1 MSLGNR
7 VRGERTKRRR
17 LNWLILLQHKNPDP
31 SQPSTYPGQAAYK
44 SFSLS
49 RAKSSLFSSGI
60 TLSLV
65 FIISLSVLLSP
76 REAHAGIFSLFSDIF
91 KKIATEEVYQKTVN
105 SQNVA
110 LLQAALNYD
119 PNPQKGGGDITIIG
133 GSALLPDSG
142 PLGTLVD
149 VEDFS
154 PSSDNI
160 SIYVVREGDS
170 LSQIAH
176 MFGVSANTIIWA
188 NNIARGDLISIGQTL
203 VILPVS
209 GVRYTVLKGDT
220 LGSIAAKLKG
230 DVDEIARFNDLAN
243 TAELAVGSVIVIPDG
258 ELGTAIREK
267 YGVPSTVV
275 YGTNGPSYE
284 GYYERPLASGRKTQG
299 LHGFNG
305 VDIGAP
311 FGTPVYA
318 AAAGTVIVSRDSG
331 WNGGYGQYTVVSHSN
346 GTQTLYAHM
355 GSIVAPEGV
364 YVEQGQIIGYVGS
377 TGRST
382 GPHLHFEVRGARN
395 PF

>member
-1 MSLGNR
+1 M
-7 VRGERTKRRR
+7 
-17 LNWLILLQHKNPDP
+17 
-31 SQPSTYPGQAAYK
+31 
-44 SFSLS
+44 
-49 RAKSSLFSSGI
+49 
-60 TLSLV
+60 SLV
-65 FIISLSVLLSP
+65 FIISISVLLSP
-76 REAHAGIFSLFSDIF
+76 HEAHAGIFSLFSDIF
-91 KKIATEEVYQKTVN
+91 KKIATEEVYTKTIN

-119 PNPQKGGGDITIIG
+119 PNPEKGGGDITIVG

-149 VEDFS
+149 VENFS
-154 PSSDNI
+154 PTSDNI

-170 LSQIAH
+170 LSEIAQ

-188 NNIARGDLISIGQTL
+188 NNITRGDLISVGQTL
-203 VILPVS
+203 IILPIS

-220 LGSIAAKLKG
+220 LASIAAKFKG
-230 DVDEIARFNDLAN
+230 DVDEISRFNDIAH
-243 TAELAVGSVIVIPDG
+243 TTELTVGSTIVIPDG
-258 ELGTAIREK
+258 EIGPAVRAK

-275 YGTNGPSYE
+275 YGTNGPSYD
-284 GYYERPLASGRKTQG
+284 GYYARPVSGGRKTQG

-311 FGTPVYA
+311 YGTPVYA
-318 AAAGTVIVSRDSG
+318 AAAGTVIVSRPSG
-331 WNGGYGQYTVVSHSN
+331 WNGGYGQYVVISHSN
-346 GTQTLYAHM
+346 GTQTLYSHM
-355 GSIVAPEGV
+355 GSIVASEGA
-364 YVEQGQIIGYVGS
+364 YLEQGQILGYVGS

>member
-1 MSLGNR
+1 MGNLDT
-7 VRGERTKRRR
+7 GERTKRRR
-17 LNWLILLQHKNPDP
+17 FNWLILPHQHKPDSP
-31 SQPSTYPGQAAYK
+31 KNSTRLSQATYRKP
-44 SFSLS
+44 
-49 RAKSSLFSSGI
+49 FSSCKTGFQTFLGGI
-60 TLSLV
+60 TLLLAL
-65 FIISLSVLLSP
+65 IISFSILLSP
-76 REAHAGIFSLFSDIF
+76 VKAHAGIFSLFSDIF

-105 SQNVA
+105 SQNIA
-110 LLQAALNYD
+110 LLQAALNFD

-149 VEDFS
+149 VENFS

-170 LSQIAH
+170 LSEIAE

-188 NNIARGDLISIGQTL
+188 NNIARGDLISVGQTL

-220 LGSIAAKLKG
+220 LEKIAAKFKG
-230 DVDEIARFNDLAN
+230 DIDEIARFNDIAN
-243 TAELAVGSVIVIPDG
+243 TAELAVGSTLVIPDG
-258 ELGTAIREK
+258 EIGPAIREK
-267 YGVPSTVV
+267 YGVPSNVV

-284 GYYERPLASGRKTQG
+284 GYYLRPLSGGRKTQG

-311 FGTPVYA
+311 YGTPVYA
-318 AAAGTVIVSRDSG
+318 AAAGTVIVSRPAG
-331 WNGGYGQYTVVSHSN
+331 WNGGYGQYVVVSHAN
-346 GTQTLYAHM
+346 GTQTLYAHL
-355 GSIVAPEGV
+355 GSIVAGEGASA
-364 YVEQGQIIGYVGS
+364 EQGQIIGYVGS

-382 GPHLHFEVRGARN
+382 GPHLHFEIRGAQN